1 MTPPVLYVKTPDAWP
16 WLLPTFPRVSSSP
29 RTTEPTLPARNMS
42 GDAGTSWSTLA
53 HASMSTA
60 LKNSNPTDP
69 AGAFRK
75 STSAA
80 SNKILIGPGRLTL
93 TVARQLTLPAITS
106 ASPGCILASVSWIPP
121 VTPTLALALA
131 LHMVMTYH
139 PHLKIRDGQETPC
152 AFQIRPRGHAAA
164 QALP

>member
-75 STSAA
+75 STSA
-80 SNKILIGPGRLTL
+80 GPEQDLDRARQADLDGRAEADSPRDHER
-93 TVARQLTLPAITS
+93 VARLHLGERLLDPARHANARVGT
-106 ASPGCILASVSWIPP
+106 G
-121 VTPTLALALA
+121 TP
-131 LHMVMTYH
+131 H
-139 PHLKIRDGQETPC
+139 
-152 AFQIRPRGHAAA
+152 GHD
-164 QALP
+164 LSS